1 MVLLVSQFIQEV
13 RQTPGKLVA
22 LSLTTVLGPA
32 NGLCENGS
40 FACLGHLLLNSHDL
54 SHKQEQDSY
63 PTSLAV
69 TRQTRKALCITRR
82 VFGR

>member
-1 MVLLVSQFIQEV
+1 MVLLVSQFIREM

-22 LSLTTVLGPA
+22 LSLPEVLGPA

-40 FACLGHLLLNSHDL
+40 FACLGYLLLNSHD
-54 SHKQEQDSY
+54 HKQEQDSY

-69 TRQTRKALCITRR
+69 TRQTRKALSITRR
-82 VFGR
+82 VFGH